1 MALVSR
7 LRQPGNQKVAV
18 MGLGDIITGESDPE
32 SIEVGVWRG
41 GRTMFFARGG
51 FYLHPPTPIPQPLLS
66 PLLYKHGKSSYWKK
80 NTLRKNRMI
89 HR

>member
-1 MALVSR
+1 MQRAKR
-7 LRQPGNQKVAV
+7 KVAV
-18 MGLGDIITGESDPE
+18 MGLGDALAFFGELGPE
-32 SIEVGVWRG
+32 PIEVVLWRG

-66 PLLYKHGKSSYWKK
+66 PLLYKQENSSHWKK
-80 NTLRKNRMI
+80 DSLRKNGTI

>member
-18 MGLGDIITGESDPE
+18 MGLGDTITGESDPE

-41 GRTMFFARGG
+41 GRTMFFARGDSTST
-51 FYLHPPTPIPQPLLS
+51 HQPDTTALLS

-80 NTLRKNRMI
+80 DTLRKI
-89 HR
+89 V